1 MSYVPAGSPH
11 PDSATAVTPGAPDH
25 PDTDQAP
32 PAASQATSAPRR
44 RFSLRL
50 TSLIGHSAPVRASL
64 FGEIL
69 DWLLVPL
76 LLLWPISVALTY
88 VAAKSLANAPY
99 DRNLANQAQLLA
111 DHVKVE
117 RGRTVLALPP
127 AARDLLRADET
138 DQIYYQVIS
147 RQGEAVAGERDLP
160 IPEDE
165 EAPPPGQVQF
175 RNAWYRG
182 VELRVALMAVEIPEA
197 VRQEAA
203 RGEGGAVPNT
213 GAAASGIAPG
223 SSGTSGGAGSRPP
236 LVQVGETLEKRSQL
250 AGELVKG
257 VILPQ
262 FVILPV
268 AVLLVW
274 FGLARGL
281 VPLSRLTE
289 RIRARKSADLSPI
302 DPGAAPEEV
311 APLIRSINDLMGR
324 LEASLEGQQRFVAN
338 AAHQLRT
345 PLAGLK
351 TQTELALRQ
360 ARPGGDASE
369 LRESLKQMALSTERA
384 ARMVNQLLALTRAER
399 EDHGATGRA
408 FVAVDLEAL
417 VRETVR
423 DWVPAAMARRIDL
436 GLENMDGNADS
447 TSLRVPLVIDGD
459 ALLLR
464 ELLNNLLD
472 NALRYT
478 PAGGVITVRAHRDL
492 ERRQAVVEVEDSGI
506 GIAEQERELVF
517 ERFYRV
523 LGNDP
528 DGRNLEGSGLGLSIV
543 REIATRHR
551 GRVLLRDNPAGA
563 GALFSASFPLRGAGP
578 PELVLPGGPASG
590 EAEGHAP

>member
-1 MSYVPAGSPH
+1 MSSVPAGKTYSSAAAH
-11 PDSATAVTPGAPDH
+11 PAAGAARQANPSATR
-25 PDTDQAP
+25 
-32 PAASQATSAPRR
+32 PATRR

-50 TSLIGHSAPVRASL
+50 TTLFGHSAPVRASL

-88 VAAKSLANAPY
+88 VATKSLANTPF
-99 DRNLANQAQLLA
+99 DRALGNQAQLLA
-111 DHVKVE
+111 DHVKME
-117 RGRTVLALPP
+117 GGRTVLALPP
-127 AARDLLRADET
+127 AARDLLRADEV
-138 DQIYYQVIS
+138 DQVYYQVLG
-147 RQGEAVAGERDLP
+147 RQGEVVAGERDLP
-160 IPEDE
+160 APDE
-165 EAPPPGQVQF
+165 EDIPAPGQVQY
-175 RNAWYRG
+175 RNRYYNGAE
-182 VELRVALMAVEIPEA
+182 VRVALLAVEMPDL
-197 VRQEAA
+197 A
-203 RGEGGAVPNT
+203 RSGAVPGGAGT
-213 GAAASGIAPG
+213 PGAAGAAAAANGVAASPN
-223 SSGTSGGAGSRPP
+223 TRPP
-236 LVQVGETLEKRSQL
+236 VVQVAETLEKRAQL

-289 RIRARKSADLSPI
+289 RIRARKPADLSPI

-311 APLIRSINDLMGR
+311 APLIRSINDLMRR
-324 LEASLEGQQRFVAN
+324 LEASLEGQQRFIAN

-360 ARPGGDASE
+360 ARPGGDTTE
-369 LRESLKQMALSTERA
+369 LRDSLKQMALSTERA

-399 EDHGATGRA
+399 EGRGAAGAA

-417 VRETVR
+417 VRDRVR
-423 DWVPAAMARRIDL
+423 DWVPAALARRIDL
-436 GLENMDGNADS
+436 GVESAEPAAAAPSMN
-447 TSLRVPLVIDGD
+447 TSATTPILIDGD
-459 ALLLR
+459 PVLLQ
-464 ELLNNLLD
+464 ELVNNLLD
-472 NALRYT
+472 NAIRYT
-478 PAGGVITVRAHRDL
+478 PAGGIITARARRDPAQGL
-492 ERRQAVVEVEDSGI
+492 GLIEVEDNGI
-506 GIAEQERELVF
+506 GIAEAERELVF

-543 REIATRHR
+543 REIAARHR
-551 GRVLLRDNPAGA
+551 ARVSLRDNPAGA
-563 GALFSASFPLRGAGP
+563 GTLFCVGFPLRGTPAADRAASGAS
-578 PELVLPGGPASG
+578 PASDG
-590 EAEGHAP
+590 SAGAHRA

>member
-1 MSYVPAGSPH
+1 VQYRNVYYKGME
-11 PDSATAVTPGAPDH
+11 
-25 PDTDQAP
+25 
-32 PAASQATSAPRR
+32 
-44 RFSLRL
+44 LR
-50 TSLIGHSAPVRASL
+50 IA
-64 FGEIL
+64 
-69 DWLLVPL
+69 
-76 LLLWPISVALTY
+76 
-88 VAAKSLANAPY
+88 
-99 DRNLANQAQLLA
+99 LLA
-111 DHVKVE
+111 VE
-117 RGRTVLALPP
+117 MPD
-127 AARDLLRADET
+127 AARA
-138 DQIYYQVIS
+138 
-147 RQGEAVAGERDLP
+147 
-160 IPEDE
+160 
-165 EAPPPGQVQF
+165 
-175 RNAWYRG
+175 
-182 VELRVALMAVEIPEA
+182 
-197 VRQEAA
+197 
-203 RGEGGAVPNT
+203 
-213 GAAASGIAPG
+213 GAAAPETAPRP
-223 SSGTSGGAGSRPP
+223 GGASPDPAPRPNSAAPDASARPAGNGGASALGTANGAGRPP

-311 APLIRSINDLMGR
+311 APLIRSINDLMAR

-360 ARPGGDASE
+360 ARPGGDSAE
-369 LRESLKQMALSTERA
+369 LRDSLRQMALSTERA

-399 EDHGATGRA
+399 EGQGMAGAA

-417 VRETVR
+417 VRESVR
-423 DWVPAAMARRIDL
+423 DWVPTAMARRIDL
-436 GLENMDGNADS
+436 GLES
-447 TSLRVPLVIDGD
+447 TDAHANLGAPLLIDGD
-459 ALLLR
+459 PLLLR
-464 ELLNNLLD
+464 ELINNLLD

-478 PAGGVITVRAHRDL
+478 QAGGIITARARRDL
-492 ERRQAVVEVEDSGI
+492 EKRQALIEIEDNGI
-506 GIAEQERELVF
+506 GIAESERELVF

-528 DGRNLEGSGLGLSIV
+528 EGRNLEGSGLGLSIV

-551 GRVLLRDNPAGA
+551 GRVSLRDNPG
-563 GALFSASFPLRGAGP
+563 GVGTLFSVSFPLRGSASADGAVTGDAGGKP
-578 PELVLPGGPASG
+578 DH
-590 EAEGHAP
+590 HA